1 MHKIMIMLLSGTLV
15 TMSVPAEAVAGPQFG
30 NALHDN
36 AFDQA
41 GAAQP
46 GATLE
51 YDAANRLRRVKRG
64 SLDIRY
70 IYDGVGNLE
79 AEIVDDGQK
88 VTRTDLLVDESG
100 PLPRVIGA
108 LTDDGAR
115 ELYAY
120 GPMGVA
126 MVRKSA
132 AGQPPATYHALTDEM
147 GTVRGLANEA
157 GALAGRVAYGP
168 FGRVRVTEGEQTR
181 LAFAGE
187 YRDTAGLVWLRA
199 RHYAPFLGRFVQR
212 DTVVDDPG
220 NPQSLNRYTYAAN
233 NPLSNLDPT
242 GHTVLAVA
250 VVSVVL
256 IVLFVGTL
264 IGANVTMVRNPGGK
278 DPELRR
284 QEALWVE
291 AHGIATGMAGTAA
304 GAHGAASAARAR
316 SAALGASRAPGSP
329 GGAPMENL
337 VIKRAPA
344 GQIHP
349 DWLDARGDLKLDPYT
364 VQMLAQLVNPTGT
377 TYGNCGDCSTAGY
390 RILNSPRVML
400 PATAK
405 AHGPT
410 NNVDRPY
417 EHPPVV
423 GGKLWKP
430 GSNDPTR
437 TENFMLDQFVTNET
451 PHGGVGAVDTSA
463 YDGRLGPRQDHAVTA
478 GICPSGEAFLVDFQ
492 RGWMT
497 TNPSLINQRFPLNPN
512 HEYFNGG
519 VDLYAP

>member
-256 IVLFVGTL
+256 IGLFVGTL
-264 IGANVTMVRNPGGK
+264 IGANVTMMRNPGGK

-284 QEALWVE
+284 QEALWVD

-316 SAALGASRAPGSP
+316 SAALGDSYGLRGSI
-329 GGAPMENL
+329 GRRVTQGSQFIDLDEA
-337 VIKRAPA
+337 
-344 GQIHP
+344 
-349 DWLDARGDLKLDPYT
+349 LDAQLSTYLSRDPARG
-364 VQMLAQLVNPTGT
+364 G
-377 TYGNCGDCSTAGY
+377 
-390 RILNSPRVML
+390 
-400 PATAK
+400 
-405 AHGPT
+405 
-410 NNVDRPY
+410 
-417 EHPPVV
+417 V
-423 GGKLWKP
+423 GGKRAAIVAYQPNTGKLVEAASGGDGGLDAYTMSEFSRAVYGEYGLGGNRVGKCAEAKALAQFDRNAGTIYFSRVAKKVH
-430 GSNDPTR
+430 GSWEYYRPCKTCTNAFTPKGAGNQYQYNDSLLCRGNSKQANPWEYHGSPVGDR
-437 TENFMLDQFVTNET
+437 MFPQT
-451 PHGGVGAVDTSA
+451 PMVA
-463 YDGRLGPRQDHAVTA
+463 
-478 GICPSGEAFLVDFQ
+478 PSI
-492 RGWMT
+492 
-497 TNPSLINQRFPLNPN
+497 P
-512 HEYFNGG
+512 
-519 VDLYAP
+519 